1 MKSNRLLLGAICLA
15 VTGLVALGS
24 ARGLPEDQTYTFVP
38 VDFPGSVWT
47 GVAAITPDRRI
58 VGYTRDAA
66 LVWHGFVGTDAGNTV
81 FDVPIAGAT
90 GTVPL
95 GINSAGDIVGW
106 FFLGSNV
113 PHGFLLSAS
122 GSATVIDVPGAFR
135 TLPHGINA
143 AGDVVGFYDTSP
155 VPDKR
160 RGFLRS
166 RSGTYSTIDLPESI
180 GPFPN
185 GTMAN
190 WINQRGNIV
199 GTFYDGAV
207 HGYLLS
213 GETAT
218 QLDVPFAGV
227 VRTQAW
233 GMNSEG
239 DIVGD
244 YTVGTRTFAFKRD
257 RHGRYESLDIPELA
271 DMAVVNVFGIN
282 PAGDIVGQYQAQ
294 ATPTSPA
301 RGFVL
306 YRTPP
311 GP

>member
-1 MKSNRLLLGAICLA
+1 MKSSRLHWSAICLA
-15 VTGLVALGS
+15 LTGLVALGG
-24 ARGLPEDQTYTFVP
+24 AKALGAAEQAYTFVP

-47 GVAAITPDRRI
+47 GVAAITPDRRL

-66 LVWHGFVGTDAGNTV
+66 LVWHGFVATDAGTTV
-81 FDVPIAGAT
+81 FDVPIPGAT
-90 GTVPL
+90 GTVPV
-95 GINSAGDIVGW
+95 GINSAGDIIGW
-106 FFLGSNV
+106 FFQGSNV
-113 PHGFLLSAS
+113 PHGFYWPAH
-122 GSATVIDVPGAFR
+122 GSANVIDVPGAFR
-135 TLPHGINA
+135 TFPHGINA
-143 AGDVVGFYDTSP
+143 AGDVVGFYDTSAA
-155 VPDKR
+155 PDKR
-160 RGFLRS
+160 RGFMLS
-166 RSGTYSTIDLPESI
+166 RSGTYTTIDLPAST

-185 GTMAN
+185 GTTAN
-190 WINQRGNIV
+190 WINQRGDIV
-199 GTFYDGAV
+199 GSFYDGAL
-207 HGYLLS
+207 HGFLLS
-213 GETAT
+213 GDTAT

-244 YTVGTRTFAFKRD
+244 YVVAGRTFAYKRD

-271 DMAVVNVFGIN
+271 NMAVVNVFGIN
-282 PAGDIVGQYQAQ
+282 PAGDIVGQYQA
-294 ATPTSPA
+294 TPASPA

>member
-1 MKSNRLLLGAICLA
+1 MKSSRLYFGAICLA

-24 ARGLPEDQTYTFVP
+24 AKGLQQEETYTFVP

-47 GVAAITPDRRI
+47 GGAAITPDRRM

-66 LVWHGFVGTDAGNTV
+66 LVWHGFVLTDSGTTV
-81 FDVPIAGAT
+81 FDVPLAGAT
-90 GTVPL
+90 GTVPI
-95 GINSAGDIVGW
+95 GMNSAGDITGW
-106 FFLGSNV
+106 FFQGSNV
-113 PHGFLLSAS
+113 PHGFFLPAR
-122 GSATVIDVPGAFR
+122 GDARVIDVPGAFR
-135 TLPHGINA
+135 TFPHGINN
-143 AGDVVGFYDTSP
+143 AGDVVGFYDASA

-160 RGFLRS
+160 RGFLLS
-166 RSGTYSTIDLPESI
+166 RSGTYSTIDLPAST

-190 WINQRGNIV
+190 WINQRGDIV
-199 GTFYDGAV
+199 GTFYDGAAT

-213 GETAT
+213 GQTAT

-244 YTVGTRTFAFKRD
+244 YLVGGRTFAFKRD

-271 DMAVVNVFGIN
+271 AMAVVQVFGIN
-282 PAGDIVGQYQAQ
+282 PAGDIVGQYQV
-294 ATPTSPA
+294 TPTSPA